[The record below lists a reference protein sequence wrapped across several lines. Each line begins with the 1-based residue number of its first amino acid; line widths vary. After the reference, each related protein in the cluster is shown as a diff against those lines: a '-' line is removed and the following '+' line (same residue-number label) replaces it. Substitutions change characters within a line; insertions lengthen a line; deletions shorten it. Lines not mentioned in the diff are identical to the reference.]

1 MKVHKSRSSE
11 HMKRRQ
17 NAKHPTRPFQR
28 LVICFILGHA
38 GMSYLY
44 EMDEGSEDGTA
55 EHVVFFRLLPK
66 KRKVLNQAAHVWSN
80 LEEREV
86 GVKH

>member
-1 MKVHKSRSSE
+1 
-11 HMKRRQ
+11 
-17 NAKHPTRPFQR
+17 
-28 LVICFILGHA
+28 
-38 GMSYLY
+38 MSYLY

-80 LEEREV
+80 LEEKKRRGGGGGDLNFFTQNV
-86 GVKH
+86 TWMFQINTKNNI